1 MSAVTGQLK
10 QIQSRTQA
18 RKQRNRAA
26 RGLFAAFAGLIFIV
40 LFAIVTMLV
49 QRSLPLWQ
57 SVSPLDFI
65 TGRVWKPDQGLFGLQ
80 PFILG
85 TFWTTGLA
93 ITFALPLSLLSAV
106 YLAEYARPLTRA
118 VIKPVL
124 DILAGIPSVI
134 YGMWGVLVVVPAVQT
149 IFAPF
154 FSRAFPAVSL
164 FQSNNPTG
172 FSILSGGIV
181 LAIMISPILIALMYE
196 IILAVPVGLREA
208 SLAVGASRWETIKYV
223 VMPKAASG
231 LFAASILGTSRA
243 LGETMAVLMV
253 VGNVAS
259 LPRSVF
265 DPAYPIP
272 ALIAN
277 NYGEMMS
284 IPLYDSALMSAALF
298 LLVIVLIFN
307 ILSSIVLRRMLK

>member
-1 MSAVTGQLK
+1 MNVAAGWSKRVK
-10 QIQSRTQA
+10 SRAQT

-26 RGLFAAFAGLIFIV
+26 QRLFAGSAALIFLV
-40 LFAIVTMLV
+40 FFAIVTMLV

-57 SVSPLDFI
+57 SVSPQQFI
-65 TGRVWKPDQGLFGLQ
+65 TGRVWKPDQGLFGLL

-85 TFWTTGLA
+85 TFWTTGLGIA
-93 ITFALPLSLLSAV
+93 FALPLSLLSAV

-134 YGMWGVLVVVPAVQT
+134 YGMWGVLVVVPAVQN
-149 IFAPF
+149 IFAPS
-154 FSRAFPAVSL
+154 FSRAFPHAGL
-164 FQSNNPTG
+164 FQSGNPTG
-172 FSILSGGIV
+172 FSIISAGIV
-181 LAIMISPILIALMYE
+181 LALMIAPILIALMVE
-196 IILAVPVGLREA
+196 ILLAVPAGLREA
-208 SLAVGASRWETIKYV
+208 SMAVGASRWETIKYV
-223 VMPKAASG
+223 VLPKAASG
-231 LFAASILGTSRA
+231 LIAALILGTSRA

-253 VGNVAS
+253 VGNVAT
-259 LPRSVF
+259 LPRSLF

-284 IPLYDSALMSAALF
+284 IPLYDSAIMGAALF
-298 LLVIVLIFN
+298 LLVIVLFFN
-307 ILSSIVLRRMLK
+307 ILSSLVLRRMLK

>member
-1 MSAVTGQLK
+1 MSA
-10 QIQSRTQA
+10 STQA
-18 RKQRNRAA
+18 LNQVETRARLRKQRNRAA
-26 RGLFAAFAGLIFIV
+26 RSLFAAFAGFIFIV
-40 LFAIVTMLV
+40 FFAIVTMLV

-57 SVSPLDFI
+57 STSLADFI
-65 TGRVWKPDQGLFGLQ
+65 TGSVWKPDRGLFGLQ
-80 PFILG
+80 PFMLG
-85 TFWTTGLA
+85 TFWTTGLGIA
-93 ITFALPLSLLSAV
+93 FALPLSLLSAV

-154 FSRAFPAVSL
+154 FSRAFPSVGL

-172 FSILSGGIV
+172 FSILSAGVV
-181 LAIMISPILIALMYE
+181 LAIMISPILISLMYE

-223 VMPKAASG
+223 VIPKSASG
-231 LFAASILGTSRA
+231 LFAALILGTSRA
-243 LGETMAVLMV
+243 LGETMAVMMV
-253 VGNVAS
+253 VGNVAT
-259 LPRSVF
+259 LPGSVF